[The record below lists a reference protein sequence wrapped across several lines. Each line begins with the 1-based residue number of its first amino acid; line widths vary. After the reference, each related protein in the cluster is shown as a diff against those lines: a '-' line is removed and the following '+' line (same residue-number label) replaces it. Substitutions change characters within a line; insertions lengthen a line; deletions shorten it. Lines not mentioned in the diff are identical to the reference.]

1 MTDEQQPQGG
11 QQPSRKG
18 FSVIVFLVG
27 LVAVWASLYG
37 FTKGR
42 IVDLIEP
49 NWLLAG
55 AAVLVGSLMLINT
68 LRPQRKR

>member
-1 MTDEQQPQGG
+1 MTDEQQAQGG
-11 QQPSRKG
+11 ETPSRKG
-18 FSVIVFLVG
+18 FSVVVFLVG
-27 LVAVWASLYG
+27 LVAVWAAIYG
-37 FTKGR
+37 FTKGE
-42 IVDLIEP
+42 IMEIIQP

>member
-1 MTDEQQPQGG
+1 MADEQQPQGG
-11 QQPSRKG
+11 EPNSRRG
-18 FSVIVFLVG
+18 FSVVVFLVG
-27 LVAVWASLYG
+27 LVAAWAALYG
-37 FTKGR
+37 FTKGD
-42 IVDLIEP
+42 ISDIIEP